1 MSPEFLRLRAV
12 LPEKGLQHGVFRTI
26 IEENVGKGEHMEIKR
41 AAELLRGLADGV
53 DPMTGRPL
61 PDESVYN
68 RPEII
73 RALHCVLRAL
83 QERADGAAATNA
95 GRSWSAEEEARL
107 LQEYDA
113 GLTTETIARRH
124 GRSIGAIETR
134 LSELGQRD
142 QIQFSMR

>member
-1 MSPEFLRLRAV
+1 
-12 LPEKGLQHGVFRTI
+12 
-26 IEENVGKGEHMEIKR
+26 MEIKR

-68 RPEII
+68 

-107 LQEYDA
+107 LQEYGA

>member
-1 MSPEFLRLRAV
+1 
-12 LPEKGLQHGVFRTI
+12 
-26 IEENVGKGEHMEIKR
+26 MEIKR

-83 QERADGAAATNA
+83 QERADGAAAVNA

-107 LQEYDA
+107 LQ
-113 GLTTETIARRH
+113 
-124 GRSIGAIETR
+124 
-134 LSELGQRD
+134 
-142 QIQFSMR
+142 

>member
-1 MSPEFLRLRAV
+1 
-12 LPEKGLQHGVFRTI
+12 
-26 IEENVGKGEHMEIKR
+26 MEIKR

-53 DPMTGRPL
+53 DPMTGQPL

-73 RALHCVLRAL
+73 RALHCVLQELQSRAN
-83 QERADGAAATNA
+83 GPAAVNA
-95 GRSWSAEEEARL
+95 GRNWSAEEEARL
-107 LQEYDA
+107 LQEYGA
-113 GLTTETIARRH
+113 GLPVEMIARRH
-124 GRSIGAIETR
+124 GRSVGAIETR

>member
-1 MSPEFLRLRAV
+1 

-83 QERADGAAATNA
+83 QERADRHKRGPKLERGGGSAAASGIRCGA
-95 GRSWSAEEEARL
+95 HDRDDRAPPWAEH
-107 LQEYDA
+107 
-113 GLTTETIARRH
+113 RRH
-124 GRSIGAIETR
+124 RNAPVR
-134 LSELGQRD
+134 AWPA
-142 QIQFSMR
+142 

>member
-1 MSPEFLRLRAV
+1 M
-12 LPEKGLQHGVFRTI
+12 
-26 IEENVGKGEHMEIKR
+26 
-41 AAELLRGLADGV
+41 
-53 DPMTGRPL
+53 
-61 PDESVYN
+61 
-68 RPEII
+68 
-73 RALHCVLRAL
+73 
-83 QERADGAAATNA
+83 AATNA

-107 LQEYDA
+107 LQEYGA

>member
-1 MSPEFLRLRAV
+1 
-12 LPEKGLQHGVFRTI
+12 
-26 IEENVGKGEHMEIKR
+26 MEIKR

-73 RALHCVLRAL
+73 RALYCVLRAL
-83 QERADGAAATNA
+83 QERTDGAAATNA

>member
-1 MSPEFLRLRAV
+1 
-12 LPEKGLQHGVFRTI
+12 
-26 IEENVGKGEHMEIKR
+26 MEIKR

-73 RALHCVLRAL
+73 RALHCVLREL
-83 QERADGAAATNA
+83 QERAATNA

-107 LQEYDA
+107 LQEYGA

>member
-1 MSPEFLRLRAV
+1 M
-12 LPEKGLQHGVFRTI
+12 T
-26 IEENVGKGEHMEIKR
+26 MELKQ
-41 AAELLRGLADGV
+41 AKALLTELADGV
-53 DPMTGRPL
+53 DPLTGEYL
-61 PDESVYN
+61 PADSVCN

-107 LQEYDA
+107 LQEYGA

>member
-1 MSPEFLRLRAV
+1 
-12 LPEKGLQHGVFRTI
+12 
-26 IEENVGKGEHMEIKR
+26 MEIKR

-83 QERADGAAATNA
+83 HCVLRALQERADGAAATNA

-107 LQEYDA
+107 LQEYGA